1 MASQAAALVKEATDL
16 VGLISEVTEVKG
28 AGAAAK
34 ALCPFHADKDTPSLS
49 VSADKGVWHCF
60 GCGLGGDA
68 LDFVQQSQG
77 VGFRESLDILA
88 RRAGI
93 DLGPSSARRTRA
105 QRLDRIRWQAS
116 EFCHELLRS
125 DPSAARARAYLRRVH
140 GYQSGDVTGF
150 RLGWAPTDPSVVPE
164 HLRTLGVSARDMVEA
179 RVARNGGGRPFA
191 THIGRVLYPVVT
203 GHERVSGFAAE
214 DGDGRI
220 APPVGG
226 EGSLYGLGQARSV
239 IAREG
244 SALVVPDC
252 PSVVAYHRAGLTG
265 AVAPCGPKLTAAHLQ
280 TVGRFADRAVVVT
293 TDEQAATSLLDSDL
307 SSDDVALYIAEARYE
322 RPADLTRDEALSAV
336 QAAIPLAEA
345 RLTTTLAGYRG
356 SGNASAR
363 RRKLEAAKR
372 VIQAETDP
380 NTRMELAAAAASL
393 TGLPVELILGS
404 ASLLDSSED
413 RTPTAAGLSL

>member
-16 VGLISEVTEVKG
+16 VGLVGEVTEVKG

-34 ALCPFHADKDTPSLS
+34 ALCPFHTEKTPSLS

-77 VGFRESLDILA
+77 VGFRESVDILA

-93 DLGPSSARRTRA
+93 DLGPSSVRRTRP
-105 QRLDRIRWQAS
+105 QQLDRIRWQTS

-125 DPSAARARAYLRRVH
+125 DPSAARARAYLRRAH

-150 RLGWAPTDPSVVPE
+150 RIGWAPKDPSVVPE
-164 HLRTLGVSARDMVEA
+164 HLRSLGVSARDMVAA

-191 THIGRVLYPVVT
+191 THIGRVLYPVAT

-214 DGDGRI
+214 DGDGGI
-220 APPVGG
+220 APPIGG

-265 AVAPCGPKLTAAHLQ
+265 AVAPCGPKLTPAHLQ
-280 TVGRFADRAVVVT
+280 TLGRFAERAVVVT

-307 SSDDVALYIAEARYE
+307 NSDDVALYMAETRYE
-322 RPADLTRDEALSAV
+322 RPADLTRDEALAAV

-356 SGNASAR
+356 AGNASAR
-363 RRKLEAAKR
+363 RRKLQAAKG

-404 ASLLDSSED
+404 ASLLDPAED
-413 RTPTAAGLSL
+413 RTPAAAGLSL